1 MVQIA
6 FKIIEQRIFNE
17 ENDRNEIYFHNDL
30 FISQNQE
37 NHDVDLN
44 LDFSHISHL
53 SDYIGLQIDLST
65 IPEVD
70 LDNPRVKGEEKK
82 ELLED
87 EEMENFERFTE
98 SDLDIQLKNYFINK

>member
-6 FKIIEQRIFNE
+6 FKIIKRSIINE
-17 ENDRNEIYFHNDL
+17 ENNRNEIYFHDDL
-30 FISQNQE
+30 FVFRNNIAQ
-37 NHDVDLN
+37 DVDLN
-44 LDFSHISHL
+44 LDFTPHL
-53 SDYIGLQIDLST
+53 SDYIGLHIDLST

-87 EEMENFERFTE
+87 EEMEVFESFTE